1 MLALLALA
9 SSVFW
14 GTSDFFAG
22 LKARTIAPPA
32 VVAVTQGFALLALSV
47 ILLARHTGFSP
58 SFSGNGPFWAIA
70 AGVAGALGL
79 VCFYTALA
87 SGTMGVVAPISSL
100 GALVPVFLGLL
111 TGEHPSVTAWVGMAV
126 AVTGAA
132 LASGP
137 ELTGAVPPRPV
148 LLAAVA
154 AACFGTALYC
164 LDRGARYSLLETLW
178 GMRATSVVL
187 FLIAGL
193 VARSVGGT
201 RVRDLPAL
209 AVIGLGDVTANAVR
223 ILLVPGHGQRVQ
235 RARLAVPGRHALL
248 GEAASGRAVASRP
261 VHRGC
266 ADPGRRGRHR
276 ALTRAPWVG
285 CSCENLPGDV
295 LPEDPPRQCPDPR
308 RPTSERAA
316 HAGLVHAS
324 GGPLAA

>member
-32 VVAVTQGFALLALSV
+32 VVAITQGFALVALSV
-47 ILLARHTGFSP
+47 ILLVRQTGFSP
-58 SFSGNGPFWAIA
+58 SFTGNGPFWAIA

-111 TGEHPSVTAWVGMAV
+111 TGEHPTTTAWIGMAV

-148 LLAAVA
+148 MLAVIA
-154 AACFGTALYC
+154 AACFGAALYC
-164 LDRGARYSLLETLW
+164 LDRGARYALLETLW
-178 GMRATSVVL
+178 GMRVTSVAL

-201 RVRDLPAL
+201 RARDLPAL
-209 AVIGLGDVTANAVR
+209 AVIGLADVTANGLFAFASSRGMVSVASVLGSLYPVATLFWAR
-223 ILLVPGHGQRVQ
+223 LLLAERLRRVQ
-235 RARLAVPGRHALL
+235 SL
-248 GEAASGRAVASRP
+248 GV
-261 VHRGC
+261 
-266 ADPGRRGRHR
+266 
-276 ALTRAPWVG
+276 ALTLVG
-285 CSCENLPGDV
+285 VVAIAL
-295 LPEDPPRQCPDPR
+295 
-308 RPTSERAA
+308 
-316 HAGLVHAS
+316 
-324 GGPLAA
+324 

>member
-22 LKARTIAPPA
+22 VKARTMAPPA
-32 VVAVTQGFALLALSV
+32 VVAITQGFALVALSV
-47 ILLARHTGFSP
+47 VLLVRHTGFSP
-58 SFSGNGPFWAIA
+58 SFTGNGPLWAIA

-148 LLAAVA
+148 MLAAVA

-164 LDRGARYSLLETLW
+164 LDRGARYALLETLW
-178 GMRATSVVL
+178 GMRATSVTL

-201 RVRDLPAL
+201 RTRDLPAL
-209 AVIGLGDVTANAVR
+209 AVIGLGDVTANGLFAFASSRGMVSVASVLGSLYPVATLFWAR
-223 ILLVPGHGQRVQ
+223 MLLAERLRRVQ
-235 RARLAVPGRHALL
+235 SVG
-248 GEAASGRAVASRP
+248 V
-261 VHRGC
+261 
-266 ADPGRRGRHR
+266 
-276 ALTRAPWVG
+276 ALTLVG
-285 CSCENLPGDV
+285 VVAIAL
-295 LPEDPPRQCPDPR
+295 
-308 RPTSERAA
+308 
-316 HAGLVHAS
+316 
-324 GGPLAA
+324 

>member
-22 LKARTIAPPA
+22 IKARTMAPPA
-32 VVAVTQGFALLALSV
+32 VVAITQGFALVALSV
-47 ILLARHTGFSP
+47 ILLVRHTGFSP
-58 SFSGNGPFWAIA
+58 SFSGNGPLWAIA

-111 TGEHPSVTAWVGMAV
+111 TGEHPSVTAWLGMAV

-148 LLAAVA
+148 MLAAVA

-164 LDRGARYSLLETLW
+164 LDRGARYALLETLW
-178 GMRATSVVL
+178 GMRATSVTL

-193 VARSVGGT
+193 VVRSVGGT
-201 RVRDLPAL
+201 RARDLPAL
-209 AVIGLGDVTANAVR
+209 AVIGLGDVTANGLFAFASSRGMVSVASVLGSLYPVATLFWAR
-223 ILLVPGHGQRVQ
+223 MLLAERLRRVQ
-235 RARLAVPGRHALL
+235 SVG
-248 GEAASGRAVASRP
+248 V
-261 VHRGC
+261 
-266 ADPGRRGRHR
+266 
-276 ALTRAPWVG
+276 ALTLFGVVAIA
-285 CSCENLPGDV
+285 L
-295 LPEDPPRQCPDPR
+295 
-308 RPTSERAA
+308 
-316 HAGLVHAS
+316 
-324 GGPLAA
+324 